1 MNPQEIAYII
11 FGVILIASFISVF
24 FFTYVSKVEG
34 DVVKSQMSR
43 IVNDLAGG
51 SNLILTPDQKKSI
64 GTAIQNN
71 LVVPDMSTEDAEVK
85 SNNNK
90 LKKKAL
96 KIFGS
101 IVIAG
106 LAVIAYLYMKY
117 SINLTEIVKYSLI
130 ILLVVALTE
139 YLFVTEVSKNYE
151 IVDPNYVR
159 YLIMNNF
166 KTYASS

>member
-43 IVNDLAGG
+43 IVNDLVGG
-51 SNLILTPDQKKSI
+51 SNLILTPDQRKSV
-64 GTAIQNN
+64 GQAIQNN
-71 LVVPDMSTEDAEVK
+71 LIVPDMSAEDAQVRE
-85 SNNNK
+85 NDNK

-96 KIFGS
+96 KIFGT
-101 IVIAG
+101 IVVCG
-106 LAVIAYLYMKY
+106 LLVIAYLYMKY
-117 SINLTEIVKYSLI
+117 HINFGEILKYSLI
-130 ILLVVALTE
+130 ILAVVALTE

-159 YLIMNNF
+159 YLIVNNF
-166 KTYASS
+166 KTYAST